1 MSDTDDAPPPAG
13 GSLPNAVYSKR
24 TRAKRIA
31 EGGETIG
38 GTLRP
43 AAGLALRAIM
53 ESGVYPTKLAAIEAA
68 LLHELERL
76 QRRRAR
82 RTFTKK

>member
-1 MSDTDDAPPPAG
+1 MSDTDDAPPPAA

-24 TRAKRIA
+24 TRARRIA

-43 AAGLALRAIM
+43 EAGQALRAIM
-53 ESGVYPTKLAAIEAA
+53 DSGTYATKLAAIEAA
-68 LLHELERL
+68 LMREAERL
-76 QRRRAR
+76 QRRAR
-82 RTFTKK
+82 RTVTKP